1 MLLKTLTSAF
11 VIFVAIFCQL
21 SSAAHA
27 DEHLEDVDGNV
38 KKVEYYL
45 QLDKENLP
53 DKEILSLTSQL
64 IKNRHYYDQTTIAK
78 AYILLADIAVNRG
91 DLAKAFQFSQDG
103 LGLNISE
110 PAIKLNLLLKS
121 ASSYYAKGK
130 FQQVKKV
137 SDEIIVLAKD
147 ETLITYRLKGLGYR
161 AVVFALIVDYPSALK
176 DLQQIESILEEHQEF
191 LDHIDLLEIL
201 ATAHHYLSDYETAI
215 SMHLKL
221 LNLRYKFAKTNDIGN
236 SYFALAS
243 AYRQLNRFNDAY
255 DAFWQA
261 KQEAVK
267 TNSPIK
273 QGYAELG
280 LGEVLYSQQS
290 YQQAF
295 DRLTLAEQLFSGR
308 NLSKPYLS
316 TLIVLAKVNL
326 KLGNKTQAY
335 KLLMRAE
342 FTAKHLDLSAE
353 QIELYKLLSEMYE
366 DQNEQ
371 GKAWQMLNQYITLYS
386 VREGQRQSIFEKQL
400 KADQASQ
407 HNRKVTLQLA
417 LKSEFQAQ
425 FAEKFRK
432 NKQFTDILILIILAL
447 IILLFISLIR
457 KRNDNYTQFQH
468 DHDVPLSVL
477 PNSSQTKI
485 IYQKSYKMA
494 RKYQYKLSVGYLLIH
509 NWQELTFKC
518 NKKEL
523 NEVKSTLATVINEYK
538 GEFDLA
544 GILNR
549 GEYILIFPH
558 QDKEQVEKLVAA
570 LTEALKVRFFANL
583 GEIAVNIDYALDT
596 LNVQDIDPFIFLS
609 RLTES
614 IKNKVSQVNP

>member
-1 MLLKTLTSAF
+1 MILKLLTNVFILFVFLFLFCYTSA
-11 VIFVAIFCQL
+11 
-21 SSAAHA
+21 AALA
-27 DEHLEDVDGNV
+27 NQPLEDVDGNIEKIEKFLAV
-38 KKVEYYL
+38 
-45 QLDKENLP
+45 DKASLP
-53 DKEILSLTSQL
+53 DKAVLSLTSHI
-64 IKNRHYYDQTTIAK
+64 IKHRHYYDQTTIAK
-78 AYILLADIAVNRG
+78 AYILLADIAINRG
-91 DLAKAFQFSQDG
+91 DLAKAYQFAQDG

-110 PAIKLNLLLKS
+110 PMIKLNLLLKT

-130 FQQVKKV
+130 FQQVKQV
-137 SDEIIVLAKD
+137 SDEVILLAKD
-147 ETLITYRLKGLGYR
+147 ETLIAYRLKGLGYR

-176 DLQQIESILEEHQEF
+176 DLQQIEKILEQHQEF

-221 LNLRYKFAKTNDIGN
+221 LNLRYKFAKTHDIGN

-243 AYRQLNRFNDAY
+243 AYRQLKRYDDAY

-261 KQEAVK
+261 KTQAK
-267 TNSPIK
+267 QTNAPIK

-280 LGEVLYSQQS
+280 LGEVLYFQKNYSQ
-290 YQQAF
+290 ALE
-295 DRLTLAEQLFSGR
+295 RLTLAEKLFSGR

-316 TLIVLAKVNL
+316 TLIMLAKVNL
-326 KLGNKTQAY
+326 KLDNKSTAY
-335 KLLMRAE
+335 DLLMRAE

-366 DQNEQ
+366 AQNIQ
-371 GKAWQMLNQYITLYS
+371 DKAWQMLNQYITLHN
-386 VREGQRQSIFEKQL
+386 ELDHQRQSIFVKQFE
-400 KADQASQ
+400 AEQASQ

-417 LKSEFQAQ
+417 LKSDLQAQ
-425 FAEKFRK
+425 YADKFRQK
-432 NKQFTDILILIILAL
+432 KQVTDILILIILSL
-447 IILLFISLIR
+447 IILLFIITIR
-457 KRNDNYTQFQH
+457 KRNDNYTQSQH
-468 DHDVPLSVL
+468 DFDTPLSVL
-477 PNSSQTKI
+477 PNSAQTKI
-485 IYQKSYKMA
+485 IYQRSYKMA
-494 RKYQYKLSVGYLLIH
+494 RKYQYKLSVGYLLIN
-509 NWQELTFKC
+509 NWQELTFQR

-523 NEVKSTLATVINEYK
+523 NEVQSTLATVINEYK

-544 GILNR
+544 GILNN

-583 GEIAVNIDYALDT
+583 GEVAVNINYALET

-614 IKNKVSQVNP
+614 IKDKVNK